1 MSFSLPPSKRIILH
15 IGPPKTGSSAIQKFL
30 LDNVS
35 LLKQKGIYYPQHS
48 VDKNGISSGNQ
59 DAILEHNN
67 KGELTINRSK
77 IAALLN
83 AFQTSSAN
91 VLLLSSEA
99 FFKRANTLIRILPN
113 CEAIAFV
120 RSPLDFVESIY
131 NQSVKRHFVTSKIRL
146 PKTLGTYHLDKL
158 AELIE
163 RNQEKKVRLLAYSQ
177 NNGVDAVGR
186 FVQSLDKSIAVP
198 AAKQRINT
206 SYCHEALQF
215 KRLINRFRLTSL
227 DFDIDRALQAYNP
240 NTRNYTYIPRQTY
253 KQYANEALQALD
265 SFCNTYA
272 VSGGQALVDELKTL
286 TPFAFKEQCL
296 SGEELASIIE
306 FFKRHSLKT
315 FLELRS
321 ALMKQGASSSDAKL
335 IWQAVVYQNRKS
347 RLSLYCRVMF
357 TREIKWCQKIK
368 YLKTV
373 RIYRKRA

>member
-146 PKTLGTYHLDKL
+146 PKTLG
-158 AELIE
+158 
-163 RNQEKKVRLLAYSQ
+163 
-177 NNGVDAVGR
+177 
-186 FVQSLDKSIAVP
+186 
-198 AAKQRINT
+198 
-206 SYCHEALQF
+206 
-215 KRLINRFRLTSL
+215 LT
-227 DFDIDRALQAYNP
+227 I
-240 NTRNYTYIPRQTY
+240 
-253 KQYANEALQALD
+253 
-265 SFCNTYA
+265 
-272 VSGGQALVDELKTL
+272 
-286 TPFAFKEQCL
+286 
-296 SGEELASIIE
+296 
-306 FFKRHSLKT
+306 
-315 FLELRS
+315 
-321 ALMKQGASSSDAKL
+321 
-335 IWQAVVYQNRKS
+335 
-347 RLSLYCRVMF
+347 
-357 TREIKWCQKIK
+357 
-368 YLKTV
+368 
-373 RIYRKRA
+373 